1 MFSLKDIE
9 DDIKYI
15 QNFINDNSENCEQK
29 EYLENFLELIKKD
42 ENNEIVIKK
51 KEILNKEEVEIFV
64 ALLDIISNHTYKD
77 KNDNDKQKFNLFT
90 QVPISAFLDNKDID
104 IDEKIYNKYYVD
116 FLIVKKNL
124 DDNKNTVGYEP
135 FLIIE
140 YQGIGGKH
148 REYDENGYREYGD
161 NGETARVRD
170 QVKKAIFKKAGIKFI
185 EILKWDKVDKD
196 NINKKLTN

>member
-77 KNDNDKQKFNLFT
+77 KNNNDKQKFNLFT

-135 FLIIE
+135 
-140 YQGIGGKH
+140 
-148 REYDENGYREYGD
+148 
-161 NGETARVRD
+161 
-170 QVKKAIFKKAGIKFI
+170 
-185 EILKWDKVDKD
+185 
-196 NINKKLTN
+196 